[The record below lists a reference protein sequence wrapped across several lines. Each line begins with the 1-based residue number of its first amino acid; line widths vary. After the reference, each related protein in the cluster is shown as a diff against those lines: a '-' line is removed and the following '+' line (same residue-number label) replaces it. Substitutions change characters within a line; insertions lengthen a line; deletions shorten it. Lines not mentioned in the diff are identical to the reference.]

1 MLDNT
6 LKIVDYTI
14 DSQEHYHQ
22 ALKYAKDNETNN
34 AKKAIKEG
42 DNLLLKANQIHA
54 QLLSQNKELDL
65 LLIHAEDMLISAQL
79 YKTLIKELMDLYN
92 FLP

>member
-6 LKIVDYTI
+6 LTIVDYTM
-14 DSQEHYHQ
+14 DSQKYYRQ
-22 ALKYAKDNETNN
+22 ALKYAKNNEPFN

-42 DNLLLKANQIHA
+42 DDLLLKANQIHA
-54 QLLSQNKELDL
+54 QLLSQNNELDL